1 MFGVLEMDWAWE
13 GMLKIQTQLVRFSLV
28 TRVGKVTRL
37 LSQGCTIFFTKINY
51 LAIFGLVF

>member
-1 MFGVLEMDWAWE
+1 
-13 GMLKIQTQLVRFSLV
+13 MLKIQTQLVRFSLV